1 MKSPTRSV
9 GTIDDEGI
17 LKGSTRNERKKKT
30 IRMTGKKLTEYS
42 THHGCFAAS
51 PRRLRSHSIS
61 TAQTRPVTNRR
72 ISRNK
77 AKFNRHPAA
86 ARRGTPPGEF
96 PRNRPASCASSLL
109 FAFPEA
115 CACG

>member
-1 MKSPTRSV
+1 MKSPTKSV
-9 GTIDDEGI
+9 GTIDEDGI
-17 LKGSTRNERKKKT
+17 LNGSTRKERRKKT
-30 IRMTGKKLTEYS
+30 IRITGKKLTEYS

-61 TAQTRPVTNRR
+61 TAQTSPVTTSRINRK
-72 ISRNK
+72 S
-77 AKFNRHPAA
+77 AKFNRHLAA
-86 ARRGTPPGEF
+86 KRRERPPGGS